1 MHLFSRF
8 FAGGSTQVEIDL
20 CNPENFEELFREL
33 TYSPDRYTR
42 YKGLDHT
49 ALFASSVTLSDKYA
63 VIGSNGYG
71 ML

>member
-1 MHLFSRF
+1 MFDTEDTSV
-8 FAGGSTQVEIDL
+8 QVDIDL
-20 CNPENFEELFREL
+20 CNPENFHELFQEL
-33 TYSPDRYTR
+33 MFAPERYTR

-71 ML
+71 K